1 MTKINYDE
9 LDEQYGQL
17 PTRAAIRGNTSPQGS
32 LTDNLRLIKPQRDG
46 ARKRAREL
54 KERQYGDNG

>member
-1 MTKINYDE
+1 MTKINYEYLE
-9 LDEQYGQL
+9 LEYDQL
-17 PTRAAIRGNTSPQGS
+17 PTRSAIRGNTNPQGS

-54 KERQYGDNG
+54 NESVR